1 MHSRLEQ
8 GGYEYRDEDWEGLVQ
23 EYMHDIHYTTML
35 EAGATF
41 VHAMI
46 GPAVVALP
54 FAVLQVRFDGVHV
67 CFCAI
72 SNCNMF
78 KAGLGIYALLLLLLA
93 LICDYTSRML
103 IKVCSKRTRK
113 SWTCQ
118 NSLASESDGCIE

>member
-35 EAGATF
+35 EAGVNF

-54 FAVLQVRFDGVHV
+54 FAVLQVRLMLFVFASARFQTAT
-67 CFCAI
+67 C
-72 SNCNMF
+72 SR
-78 KAGLGIYALLLLLLA
+78 LGWVSMHFYCYFL
-93 LICDYTSRML
+93 R
-103 IKVCSKRTRK
+103 
-113 SWTCQ
+113 
-118 NSLASESDGCIE
+118 